1 MVRGIYPPVRIANQL
16 EPADLRSEQKI
27 LGQAQP
33 GVQALIADKYK
44 TLVNDIWAGA
54 EKQTQEGYDCN
65 TGAAA
70 CKEAVKGK
78 MVLVQPTEADKAALK
93 KIFEEGSDQVGCSL

>member
-1 MVRGIYPPVRIANQL
+1 MVDDV
-16 EPADLRSEQKI
+16 
-27 LGQAQP
+27 
-33 GVQALIADKYK
+33 
-44 TLVNDIWAGA
+44 WAAAG
-54 EKQTQEGYDCN
+54 KQTQEGYDCN

-93 KIFEEGSDQVGCSL
+93 KIFEEKVLTKWAARCNAQCVSDFNATIGKVVGLSAKK